1 MTAEHGRRDGKD
13 ATPSFQFCLPTGEF
27 CLPPGVIIEADSLID
42 FVSLSS
48 GSVNS
53 YLWLFVWQVLILTA
67 AEPWLLI

>member
-1 MTAEHGRRDGKD
+1 MTAEHGRRAGKD
-13 ATPSFQFCLPTGEF
+13 TTPSFQFCLPT
-27 CLPPGVIIEADSLID
+27 GVIIEADSLID